1 MAGKVVSTNVVSPW
15 GRAYA
20 EVRKNNLAM
29 FCFGI
34 LALLVLAAIF
44 APWIAP
50 FDPDAINFE
59 NKLLAPSLFGGGDH
73 PHWLG
78 TDNSGRDLLSRLLY
92 GARISMSLGIV
103 PVFLASIIGVPIG
116 LVSGY
121 LGKKFDETLMRVTDV
136 LLAFPSIL
144 LALIV
149 VAFLG
154 QGILNLMIAVG
165 ISYAP
170 TFARI
175 VRSAVVAERNK
186 EYVTGA
192 VSMGASH
199 GRVIFKHLFPNI
211 TSSLIVVFTLT
222 FASALVEAAGLSF
235 LGLGVRPPS
244 AEWGSMLSDGKNYFY
259 DGVWMILMPGAL
271 IFTVVISFNVL
282 GDCLRDAF
290 DPRFK
295 GRD

>member
-1 MAGKVVSTNVVSPW
+1 MATNVTSNSISPW
-15 GRAYA
+15 ARAYA
-20 EVRKNNLAM
+20 EIRNNKLAM
-29 FCFGI
+29 FCVGI
-34 LALLVLAAIF
+34 LALLGLAAIL

-50 FDPDAINFE
+50 HDPDAINFDH
-59 NKLLAPSLFGGGDH
+59 KLLAPAILGGQDH
-73 PHWLG
+73 SYWLG
-78 TDNSGRDLLSRLLY
+78 TDNSGRDVLSRLLY
-92 GARISMSLGIV
+92 GARISLSLGIV
-103 PVFLASIIGVPIG
+103 PVVIASVIGVPLG

-121 LGKKFDETLMRVTDV
+121 LGKRFDEVVMRVIDV

-154 QGILNLMIAVG
+154 QGIFNLMIAVG
-165 ISYAP
+165 VSYAP

-175 VRSAVVAERNK
+175 VRSAVVGERNK
-186 EYVTGA
+186 EYVAGA
-192 VSMGASH
+192 VSLGAGH
-199 GRVIFKHLFPNI
+199 DRVIFKHLFPNI

-244 AEWGSMLSDGKNYFY
+244 AEWGSMLSDVKNYFY

-271 IFTVVISFNVL
+271 IFITVISFNVL

-295 GRD
+295 GRS

>member
-1 MAGKVVSTNVVSPW
+1 MAVNQASTSPW
-15 GRAYA
+15 VRAYV
-20 EVRKNNLAM
+20 EIRKNKLAM
-29 FCFGI
+29 FCSFI
-34 LALLVLAAIF
+34 LMGLVLLAIL

-50 FDPDAINFE
+50 FDPDAIDFDS
-59 NKLLAPSLFGGGDH
+59 KLVPPFFYPDGSTV
-73 PHWLG
+73 HWLG
-78 TDNSGRDLLSRLLY
+78 TDNSGRDVLSRLLF

-103 PVFLASIIGVPIG
+103 PVFIASIIGVPLG
-116 LVSGY
+116 LASGY
-121 LGKKFDETLMRVTDV
+121 LGKRFDEALMRVTDV

-154 QGILNLMIAVG
+154 QGIFNLMIAVG
-165 ISYAP
+165 LSYAP

-175 VRSAVVAERNK
+175 VRSAVVAERNR
-186 EYVTGA
+186 EYVTSA
-192 VSMGASH
+192 VSLGSSH
-199 GRVIFKHLFPNI
+199 RRVIFRHLLPNV

-244 AEWGSMLSDGKNYFY
+244 SEWGSMLSDGKNYFY
-259 DGVWMILMPGAL
+259 DGSWMIIFPGLL
-271 IFTVVISFNVL
+271 IFIVVISFNIL

>member
-1 MAGKVVSTNVVSPW
+1 MAANPASSPW
-15 GRAYA
+15 VRAA
-20 EVRKNNLAM
+20 REIRKNNLAM
-29 FCFGI
+29 ACFCLLTF
-34 LALLVLAAIF
+34 LVLVAVF
-44 APWIAP
+44 APLIAP
-50 FDPDAINFE
+50 HNPEELNLVDGR
-59 NKLLAPSLFGGGDH
+59 LLPPWFLEGGSLTHLF
-73 PHWLG
+73 G
-78 TDNSGRDLLSRLLY
+78 TDNSGRDLFSRIVY
-92 GARISMSLGIV
+92 GARISLSLGLV
-103 PVFLASIIGVPIG
+103 PVFFASILGVPLG
-116 LVSGY
+116 LASGY
-121 LGKKFDETLMRVTDV
+121 LGKRFDEVVMRVIDV

-170 TFARI
+170 SFARI
-175 VRSAVVAERNK
+175 VRSAVVSERNK
-186 EYVTGA
+186 EYITSA
-192 VSMGASH
+192 VSLGASH
-199 GRVIFKHLFPNI
+199 RRIIFKHLFPNV

-244 AEWGSMLSDGKNYFY
+244 PEWGSMLSDGKNYFY
-259 DGVWMILMPGAL
+259 DGIWMIIFPG
-271 IFTVVISFNVL
+271 IFIFVTVISFNIL

-295 GRD
+295 SRE